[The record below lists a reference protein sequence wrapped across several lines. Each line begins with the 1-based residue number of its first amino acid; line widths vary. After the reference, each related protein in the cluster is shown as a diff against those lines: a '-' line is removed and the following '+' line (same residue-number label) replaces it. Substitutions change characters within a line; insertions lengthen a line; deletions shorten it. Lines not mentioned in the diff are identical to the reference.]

1 MKCFVCKEDNACIK
15 CCDKYI
21 CLLHF
26 YCTIHW
32 THPSNAVIF
41 DENIYKKYK
50 PEVTEVWYNVNV
62 KI

>member
-50 PEVTEVWYNVNV
+50 PEVTEV
-62 KI
+62 